1 MRQFLAVLWTFEF
14 LLHFYI
20 LNSYFLPTYK
30 VGMNY
35 APIINKSNYLS
46 ENVLCSKNDKVV
58 IFIIFLD
65 STKLKTV
72 WTKITTFF
80 KRRVSTIL

>member
-35 APIINKSNYLS
+35 APIINRSNYLS

-58 IFIIFLD
+58 TEIFIIFLD
-65 STKLKTV
+65 STKLKIV
-72 WTKITTFF
+72 RTKITTFF
-80 KRRVSTIL
+80 K